1 MTDLLIIAG
10 KLKFQQSARIRS
22 HRRTNQPR
30 FQCTEAAPTFAACA
44 FTTTLPF
51 LNLAI
56 EIAMT
61 TTTSLDAVFHSEV
74 LPALPHSAITILQLS
89 QKPECGPADFAKPI
103 EADPGLMG
111 QVLKFVNSSYFGF
124 SREIM
129 SVPQALTLVG
139 TRAITNFALWNA
151 VFSVIPNPKFGPFDL
166 KSLWQDSLRRALFA
180 RSLGKS
186 LKLSN
191 AEDLFAGALLQDMAI
206 PLLLKELPG
215 EYEEL
220 VLRRAKEGRR
230 LSGLEQELFGWDH
243 ADAAALLA
251 ERWNLPAEFV
261 TLIAQHT
268 HLADLLEGGKSNQP
282 AACVAL
288 ASLLPSCC
296 DDSWDEQSEFV
307 EAYSRLTGQSAE
319 VLKQLFAEVD
329 ETTCEFAPVLK
340 LPVPKTTLVE
350 SLSQC

>member
-1 MTDLLIIAG
+1 MT
-10 KLKFQQSARIRS
+10 S
-22 HRRTNQPR
+22 
-30 FQCTEAAPTFAACA
+30 
-44 FTTTLPF
+44 
-51 LNLAI
+51 
-56 EIAMT
+56 
-61 TTTSLDAVFHSEV
+61 TTTSLEDVFHSEV

-89 QKPECGPADFAKPI
+89 QRGDCGPAEFAKPI

-166 KSLWQDSLRRALFA
+166 KSLWQDSLRRAVFA
-180 RSLGKS
+180 RTLGRT
-186 LKLSN
+186 LKVAN

-206 PLLLKELPG
+206 PLLLKELPT
-215 EYEEL
+215 EYEAL
-220 VLRRAKEGRR
+220 VERRATEGRR
-230 LSGLEQELFGWDH
+230 LSGLENELFGWDH

-251 ERWNLPAEFV
+251 ERWNLPDEFV
-261 TLIAQHT
+261 SLIAQHT
-268 HLADLLEGGKSNQP
+268 HLSDLLAGGQQNNP

-296 DDSWDEQSEFV
+296 DAEWEEQQEFV
-307 EAYSRLTGQSAE
+307 AGYSQLTGQSME
-319 VLKQLFAEVD
+319 DLNKLFAEVD
-329 ETTCEFAPVLK
+329 ETTAEFAPVLK

-350 SLSQC
+350 SLA